1 MLARNVSGAII
12 GKDELVKAHRAALIA
27 SSLTALIL
35 AMFVA
40 YLVLALSR
48 PPRVPA
54 GITEFDQ
61 EYLLSNMPFVV
72 FACLGGLI
80 AARRPQSPIGWLFIA
95 IGFFFLFPLFASDY
109 ALRALYIDPGSL
121 PAAGLMSWGVTWT
134 WFAGIGSI
142 VLAILLFPNGRLLS
156 RRWRPVAWL
165 VAADTTLACVAVG
178 AFLWPHRGLRL
189 LTWDQN
195 EAIAPPALAV
205 LNIAFPILMVGI
217 LAAALHLVLRFRR
230 ARGEE
235 RQQLKWVAY
244 GAGVMAATA
253 VLGYATGFDDDTLA
267 LVVVNTFGI
276 LALPV
281 TTGVAVLKYRLY
293 DVDRIINRTLVYAL
307 LTATLGFGYFTL
319 VAAASS
325 VAGDSSLSVAVATL
339 AVAALF
345 QPLRRR
351 IQALID
357 RRFYRSKYDAE
368 QTLADFS
375 AKLRDDI
382 DLDHLTA
389 EMASVVRDTLQP
401 SHFSLWLRTP

>member
-12 GKDELVKAHRAALIA
+12 GKDELVKARRAALIA
-27 SSLTALIL
+27 WSLTALIL

-40 YLVLALSR
+40 HLAMAQSR
-48 PPRVPA
+48 PVRVPA
-54 GITEFDQ
+54 GITDFDL
-61 EYLLSNMPFVV
+61 EYVLSNVPFVV

-121 PAAGLMSWGVTWT
+121 PAADLMSWGVTWT
-134 WFAGIGSI
+134 WFAGIGTI
-142 VLAILLFPNGRLLS
+142 VLAILLFPNGELLS

-165 VAADTTLACVAVG
+165 VAANTTLACVAVG
-178 AFLWPHRGLRL
+178 AFLWPYRGLRL
-189 LTWDQN
+189 LAWDQN
-195 EAIAPPALAV
+195 EAIAPPALTV

-244 GAGVMAATA
+244 GAGLLAATA
-253 VLGYATGFDDDTLA
+253 VGGYATGFDDDSLF
-267 LVVVNTFGI
+267 LVVVNTVGI

-293 DVDRIINRTLVYAL
+293 DIDRIINRTLVYAL
-307 LTATLGFGYFTL
+307 LTATLGFGYFAL

-401 SHFSLWLRTP
+401 SHFSLWLRRP